1 MSIICELYSMF
12 FKRSCFK
19 GENEYRFVFAV
30 DKKQEIS
37 FRNKNSIVIPYIK
50 KEIESIDF
58 ITRITIGPT
67 NQIDIATK
75 GIKELLHYYQRDV
88 DVVKSEIPLR
98 F

>member
-1 MSIICELYSMF
+1 M
-12 FKRSCFK
+12 
-19 GENEYRFVFAV
+19 FAV

-37 FRNKNSIVIPYIK
+37 FRNKNSIVNTVYK

-75 GIKELLHYYQRDV
+75 GIKELLH
-88 DVVKSEIPLR
+88 
-98 F
+98 